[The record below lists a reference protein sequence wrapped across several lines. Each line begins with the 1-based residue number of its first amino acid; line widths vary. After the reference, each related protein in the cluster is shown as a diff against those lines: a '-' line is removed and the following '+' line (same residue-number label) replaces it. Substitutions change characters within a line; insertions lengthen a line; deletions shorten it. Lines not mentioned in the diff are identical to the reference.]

1 MRRTAILALG
11 LTTALAATAVA
22 QQAPPKTE
30 PATFTMSKEYRTVQ
44 ASALGVHRKLML
56 SMVDS
61 MPERLFRDKATP
73 AQRDFAQQIHHIV
86 SAESFIASRWIA
98 GAPRAQAVG
107 DTAKVFNSKDAMK
120 AYINGEY
127 DYLDNLM
134 KTQADADRDV
144 RVQFFNGAMI
154 PKWQVWDEIH
164 QHTMWTA
171 GQVVGN
177 FRKNGMA
184 PPPFLFF

>member
-1 MRRTAILALG
+1 MLRATVLIAGLASIV
-11 LTTALAATAVA
+11 AATAGA
-22 QQAPPKTE
+22 QPQPPKTE

-44 ASALGVHRKLML
+44 ASALSVHRKLML

-86 SAESFIASRWIA
+86 SAESFIASRWLA
-98 GAPRAQAVG
+98 GAPRPQALG

-134 KTQADADRDV
+134 RTQTDADRDV

-171 GQVVGN
+171 GQVVAN
-177 FRKNGMA
+177 FRKHGMA